1 MIDSPTADAHQDLK
15 DKANRLK
22 DHIGQTANLAKDV
35 ASEGIKTAKETCSE
49 LYQSTVDQA
58 GKVKDSTVGFV
69 NENPI
74 KTVLLAAGVGALV
87 GLLLARR

>member
-22 DHIGQTANLAKDV
+22 EHIGQTANLAKDL
-35 ASEGIKTAKETCSE
+35 ASEGIKTAKETCSDM
-49 LYQSTVDQA
+49 YQSTVDQA

-69 NENPI
+69 SENPI
-74 KTVLLAAGVGALV
+74 KTVLLAAGVGALI